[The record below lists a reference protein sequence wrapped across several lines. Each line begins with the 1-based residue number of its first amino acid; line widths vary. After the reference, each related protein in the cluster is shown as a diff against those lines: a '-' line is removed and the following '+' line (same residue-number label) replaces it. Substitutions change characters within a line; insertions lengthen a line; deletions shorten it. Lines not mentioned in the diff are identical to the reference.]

1 MFKTLPLVL
10 TLFAAVS
17 AAGCQQS
24 NDVAFGKHVREYLLA
39 HPEVLDEA
47 MQKLAEN
54 KRLAQHDLSKASL
67 KTHRQALEA
76 DSRDFVANP
85 NGTFTVVEF
94 FDYRCGYCKSSAPI
108 MLDLIKNNPHV
119 RFVFKELPIFGGPSN
134 LAAGVALTPAGKA
147 KGLELYQAFMSDK
160 ALDEE
165 SIASHLKSLDID
177 PAGAKA
183 LSDTPAIQKQ
193 ISDTHALAASLGIEG
208 TPAFII
214 GDQLIPGA
222 DMDGLKAAVAGI
234 GSDKTKRP
242 S

>member
-1 MFKTLPLVL
+1 MVKTIPLLL
-10 TLFAAVS
+10 TLIS
-17 AAGCQQS
+17 ALTLAGCQQS

-54 KRLAQHDLSKASL
+54 KRTAQLNLAKASL

-76 DSRDFVANP
+76 DARDFVANP

-108 MLDLIKNNPHV
+108 MLELIKNNPDV

-160 ALDEE
+160 VLDEE
-165 SIASHLKSLDID
+165 GIARHLRSLGID
-177 PAGAKA
+177 PAEAKA
-183 LSDTPAIQKQ
+183 LSDTPGVQKQ

-214 GDQLIPGA
+214 GDELIPGA

-234 GSDKTKRP
+234 RGDKTKRP